1 MPPRLPGS
9 FSMEIQQLR
18 HLIAAIEHGSL
29 LKASEACNISQS
41 GLSRSIRALEDRIGY
56 QLFVRM
62 AKGVEP
68 TVYGATLLN
77 RARYVVAEV
86 DRAMTELRAL
96 AKADAGEVRIGITQN
111 YGHYFIPELVT
122 DLTSLHPGM
131 SVTVRSGG
139 FLSLTEMLSRGEI
152 DFIFGLFGDVELP
165 ESLQMEPLREHY
177 ARVVARSDHPLAALG
192 REVTAEEL
200 SQALWANLASV
211 GFQDNFHRYFLSRNL
226 ETPRQV
232 VLSDSIMLIRKAVL
246 SQHLLATLPPN
257 VVLDE
262 VNNGSLT
269 ILDCDAPAEHTNVAI
284 VSRTSYVLPAQCQ
297 LMMEAIRT
305 RLRRGGTASPANT

>member
-1 MPPRLPGS
+1 
-9 FSMEIQQLR
+9 MEIQQLR

-41 GLSRSIRALEDRIGY
+41 GLSRSIRALEERIGY

-68 TVYGATLLN
+68 TVYGAALLS

-86 DRAMTELRAL
+86 DRAMAELRAL
-96 AKADAGEVRIGITQN
+96 AKADAGEVRVGITQN
-111 YGHYFIPELVT
+111 YGHYFIPDLIS
-122 DLTSLHPGM
+122 DLTSMHAGM

-139 FLSLTEMLSRGEI
+139 FLVLTEMLNRGEI

-165 ESLQMEPLREHY
+165 ESLKMEPLREHY
-177 ARVVARSDHPLAALG
+177 ARVVARGDHPLALMG

-200 SQALWANLASV
+200 SQAQWANLASA
-211 GFQDNFHRYFLSRNL
+211 GFQDNFHNYFLSRGL
-226 ETPRQV
+226 PAPRQV

-246 SQHLLATLPPN
+246 KQHFLSTLPPD
-257 VVLDE
+257 VVLEE
-262 VNNGSLT
+262 VKSGTLV
-269 ILDCDAPAEHTNVAI
+269 ILDCDAPAEQTHVAI
-284 VSRTSYVLPAQCQ
+284 VYRTGYVLPAQCQ
-297 LMMEAIRT
+297 LMMEAIRA
-305 RLRRGGTASPANT
+305 RLRYGEAPPQSGSASVRR